1 MGITNWFLGSS
12 GASFSTGRYV
22 LVYARTCTSSPG
34 FVSIWRHYYID
45 TLKLPPFSL
54 TLLFVAFCCLR
65 LLLIG
70 LSVLFFSF
78 HLDLDDEFS
87 YWTALRKRIWCNE
100 TELCRLPEL
109 SVVCIYTF
117 SVERQG
123 IQTGLLEAKIHVLFM
138 WIFFWCVF
146 LDLIVS
152 NIFLCNL
159 VPSKLTQLTQL
170 PCNTSS
176 CFWCASN
183 AYTLAVRH
191 P

>member
-70 LSVLFFSF
+70 LSVLFFLFTLTLMMSF
-78 HLDLDDEFS
+78 H
-87 YWTALRKRIWCNE
+87 
-100 TELCRLPEL
+100 TELLWGKEFDATKQSCAGSLNSQLYVYIHFLWKGKVFRQAFWKRKYMFYLWESFSGVSFWIWL
-109 SVVCIYTF
+109 SV
-117 SVERQG
+117 
-123 IQTGLLEAKIHVLFM
+123 
-138 WIFFWCVF
+138 IFFCVTYC
-146 LDLIVS
+146 LQS
-152 NIFLCNL
+152 
-159 VPSKLTQLTQL
+159 
-170 PCNTSS
+170 
-176 CFWCASN
+176 
-183 AYTLAVRH
+183 
-191 P
+191 

>member
-22 LVYARTCTSSPG
+22 LVYARTCTSSPE

-78 HLDLDDEFS
+78 YLDLDDEFS
-87 YWTALRKRIWCNE
+87 YWTALRKRIQCNK

-117 SVERQG
+117 SVEKQG
-123 IQTGLLEAKIHVLFM
+123 ITAKIHVLFM

-159 VPSKLTQLTQL
+159 VPSKLTQLTQI

>member
-70 LSVLFFSF
+70 LSVLFFLFTLTLMMSF
-78 HLDLDDEFS
+78 H
-87 YWTALRKRIWCNE
+87 
-100 TELCRLPEL
+100 TELLWGKEFDATKQSCAGSLNSQLYVYIHFLWKGKVFRQAFWKQKITFYLCGSFSGVSFWIWL
-109 SVVCIYTF
+109 SV
-117 SVERQG
+117 
-123 IQTGLLEAKIHVLFM
+123 
-138 WIFFWCVF
+138 IFFCVTYC
-146 LDLIVS
+146 LQS
-152 NIFLCNL
+152 
-159 VPSKLTQLTQL
+159 
-170 PCNTSS
+170 
-176 CFWCASN
+176 
-183 AYTLAVRH
+183 
-191 P
+191 